1 MTGVTLTANQ
11 ANLRSYVSE
20 LMAIREANPALYAG
34 DRLNLKAQGDIYV
47 DLKTSG
53 DNKVVYAA
61 NLGPNAQNITLS
73 SEQLG
78 TNEDL
83 IDLMTNEV
91 IEIQS
96 GNYQFTLQPFEA
108 RFLSVTE

>member
-1 MTGVTLTANQ
+1 MTGDTLTANQ
-11 ANLRSYVSE
+11 ADLRSYVSK
-20 LMAIREANPALYAG
+20 LMEIRDANPALYAG
-34 DRLNLKAQGDIYV
+34 ERRNLEAQGDIYI
-47 DLKTSG
+47 DLKSSG
-53 DNKVVYAA
+53 DNKIVYTA

-91 IEIQS
+91 VEVKS
-96 GNYQFTLQPFEA
+96 GNYQSPCNRLRLA
-108 RFLSVTE
+108 S

>member
-1 MTGVTLTANQ
+1 M
-11 ANLRSYVSE
+11 
-20 LMAIREANPALYAG
+20 
-34 DRLNLKAQGDIYV
+34 
-47 DLKTSG
+47 
-53 DNKVVYAA
+53 YAA
-61 NLGPNAQNITLS
+61 NLAPNAQEITLS

-78 TNEDL
+78 TNQDL

-91 IEIQS
+91 VEVQS